1 MKGMIR
7 VVTQTH
13 GASCRV
19 TEYGNKQAI
28 ITFQKHGFQA
38 LGILLQ
44 RLDRNLIK
52 KLESSM
58 NDVEQELEQANGRV
72 ATLKKKI
79 SPLMKQQGKIK
90 EKVKLALA
98 DVTRQLSEQK
108 NAVNQVKKLGRIIA
122 GLEEDIE
129 EVRQD
134 LQSSLK
140 KIQQNRT
147 TLWYDTQT

>member
-1 MKGMIR
+1 
-7 VVTQTH
+7 
-13 GASCRV
+13 
-19 TEYGNKQAI
+19 
-28 ITFQKHGFQA
+28 
-38 LGILLQ
+38 
-44 RLDRNLIK
+44 
-52 KLESSM
+52 
-58 NDVEQELEQANGRV
+58 
-72 ATLKKKI
+72 
-79 SPLMKQQGKIK
+79 MKQQGKIK